1 MKKFYVIMAAALLSL
16 SAAAQEL
23 TEAQQASVEA
33 AEEIVAAPEA
43 EPAAPKFKDFWTNSL
58 KTNLTFGQT
67 ALVNWAA
74 GGDNTY
80 SLAAY
85 IDANA
90 NYKKDE
96 MFWNNRLQ
104 LDYGF
109 LYASSKPLLQKN
121 MDRIYLES
129 KWGYKLVQ
137 DKLYFSAN
145 YDFKT
150 QFTKGFNYNTP
161 SEALVTDLFGAG
173 TELSSL
179 KGKDLRK
186 AWREAR
192 TPVSNFLSPAYTTLA
207 LGIDWTPA
215 KWISVNFA
223 PLTGGYV
230 IVTDAQFR
238 KAYGMGLQ
246 KKYYGFDPGV
256 DPSTI
261 SDLTERKTY
270 EDNLALYNS
279 GNMFRSARFEFGA
292 QLKIDAKVNINEVFA
307 YSTQLVLF
315 EDYLKDHKIHPCPRI
330 NWDNRIDWKIA
341 KFFALTVTTN
351 FIYDDFVMF
360 STEAYDKKCA
370 KNEKYNAKWGAAGWA
385 NKGAGPLAQFKESL
399 SFGFTY
405 TIASKAK

>member
-1 MKKFYVIMAAALLSL
+1 MKKVFVIMAAALVSL
-16 SAAAQEL
+16 AAAAQDL
-23 TEAQQASVEA
+23 TEAQQAAQQA
-33 AEEIVAAPEA
+33 AEEIAAAPEA

-150 QFTKGFNYNTP
+150 QFTKGFNYLTP
-161 SEALVTDLFGAG
+161 SEADVTAKFPGKKLD
-173 TELSSL
+173 ELKYKEANPL
-179 KGKDLRK
+179 
-186 AWREAR
+186 WRDAR
-192 TPVSNFLSPAYTTLA
+192 SKVSNFLSPAYTTLA
-207 LGIDWTPA
+207 LGLDWTPT
-215 KWISVNFA
+215 KWLSVNFA

-230 IVTDAQFR
+230 IVTDKELR
-238 KAYGMGLQ
+238 KNYGMEL
-246 KKYYGFDPGV
+246 KKNYKDFDATL
-256 DPSTI
+256 DPSTMSEEAGKKYE
-261 SDLTERKTY
+261 SD
-270 EDNLALYNS
+270 LALYKA
-279 GNMFRSARFEFGA
+279 GDMFRSARFEFGA
-292 QLKIDAKVNINEVFA
+292 QLKIDAKFNVNEVFA

-315 EDYLKDHKIHPCPRI
+315 EDYLKNHKKHPCPRI

-351 FIYDDFVMF
+351 LIYDDFVMF
-360 STEAYDKKCA
+360 STEAYQKRCA
-370 KNEKYNAKWGAAGWA
+370 KNTKYNDKWGAAGWA

-405 TIASKAK
+405 TIASKTK